1 MQLNRNVSVDNPP
14 IQIKN
19 ASKETKFDDY
29 QSTTFDLLHNKPDNN
44 VFLYQDYYSKLQPV
58 NKIGGNFVDSK
69 RATFS
74 PVV

>member
-29 QSTTFDLLHNKPDNN
+29 QNTTFDLLQNKPDNN
-44 VFLYQDYYSKLQPV
+44 VFLYQDYYSKL
-58 NKIGGNFVDSK
+58 
-69 RATFS
+69 
-74 PVV
+74 